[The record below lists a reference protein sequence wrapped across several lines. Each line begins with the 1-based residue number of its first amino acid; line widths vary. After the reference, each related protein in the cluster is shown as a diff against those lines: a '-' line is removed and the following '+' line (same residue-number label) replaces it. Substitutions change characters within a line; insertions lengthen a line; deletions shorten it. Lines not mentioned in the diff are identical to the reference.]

1 MALIWMEAALVKWC
15 CTRAVALAND
25 PDAQAEM
32 FRCQRTHINP
42 HAADDICRAVLE
54 LTNA

>member
-1 MALIWMEAALVKWC
+1 MSLAGGDTDELVA
-15 CTRAVALAND
+15 RAVTLAND

-54 LTNA
+54 LTRT